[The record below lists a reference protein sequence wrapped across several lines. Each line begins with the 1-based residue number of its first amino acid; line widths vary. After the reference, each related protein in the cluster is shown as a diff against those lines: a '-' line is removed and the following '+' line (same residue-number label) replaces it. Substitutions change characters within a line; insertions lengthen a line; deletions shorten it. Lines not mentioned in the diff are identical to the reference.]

1 MEMCINDLVL
11 LDEDGHRTAKGGE
24 PITYLPCLG
33 PGCLAKFRL
42 RTGIKDAQSNLI
54 AKRVYGTQKV
64 VCPHCG
70 QKLKV
75 RCYKKGDV
83 SIELRDK

>member
-1 MEMCINDLVL
+1 MSLSVNDLIL
-11 LDEDGHRTAKGGE
+11 LDEEGNRTVEEGD
-24 PITYLPCLG
+24 PITYLPCLRT
-33 PGCLAKFRL
+33 GCLAKFRL

-54 AKRVYGTQKV
+54 AKRVYGIQKV

-83 SIELRDK
+83 SIELRNK